1 MKMQQ
6 IIIEATEDLIND
18 QEAKRMI
25 KERTQKM
32 EEAGQFNEHMQ
43 LPEGFD
49 CIKQIFDGD
58 ADAAWYWL
66 TVPNDALDGEKPLA
80 LLRKGEVARVE
91 TAAKGYLQGDFA

>member
-18 QEAKRMI
+18 QEAKLMI
-25 KERTQKM
+25 KKRTQKM
-32 EEAGQFNEHMQ
+32 EEAGQFNGHMQ

-58 ADAAWYWL
+58 ANATWYWL
-66 TVPNDALDGEKPLA
+66 TVPNGALDGAEPLV
-80 LLRKGEVARVE
+80 LLREGEVARVE
-91 TAAKGYLQGDFA
+91 AAAKGYLQGDFA